1 MNVCPR
7 SRYVINH
14 PQTYCYQVQNNIGA
28 NSIDTAS
35 IDDGDDEVDDGMR
48 GAVFFGG
55 GGGGSGGGSGEPPQ
69 LTVRSKH
76 PQSLAN
82 RYAQATAAAMAERAA
97 AAALS
102 STHLA
107 LIPDLHLPT
116 EICEKFFD
124 MLQEEGLDIED
135 MTASAFSDTTTS
147 RLRNVSV
154 RGTSITDEG
163 LMCLLRHNLRSLDV
177 SNCEGITRQSLEN
190 INAHSEQL
198 TSLTIGLSSHI
209 LPDYI
214 CTKEEVFH
222 AAGKLRGGRR
232 GTSFVDQSWFTGLS
246 HSDEDDEDSLD
257 EEDRARSEYHRRGYI
272 IRAPLL
278 QRLSIKELFVTRGPN
293 YFDLLLRPLPR
304 LTHLDLSGTA
314 HGEGLGD
321 FAFLRH
327 LPLLASLVLH
337 NVTNLD
343 MAVKTITEIKSLG

>member
-1 MNVCPR
+1 MCLESDPG

-28 NSIDTAS
+28 GANGIDTAS

-48 GAVFFGG
+48 GVVFF
-55 GGGGSGGGSGEPPQ
+55 GGGSGEPPQ
-69 LTVRSKH
+69 LTIRSKPPATSAGRH
-76 PQSLAN
+76 AHHAN
-82 RYAQATAAAMAERAA
+82 LAA
-97 AAALS
+97 AATALP
-102 STHLA
+102 STQLA

-163 LMCLLRHNLRSLDV
+163 LMCLLRHNLRSLDI

-190 INAHSEQL
+190 INSHSEQL
-198 TSLTIGLSSHI
+198 ANLSVGLSSHI

-222 AAGKLRGGRR
+222 AEE
-232 GTSFVDQSWFTGLS
+232 D
-246 HSDEDDEDSLD
+246 DDEDSLD
-257 EEDRARSEYHRRGYI
+257 EEDRARSEYDRRGYI
-272 IRAPLL
+272 IRAPQL

-314 HGEGLGD
+314 HGEGMGD

-343 MAVKTITEIKSLG
+343 MAVKTITEIKSLK

>member
-1 MNVCPR
+1 M
-7 SRYVINH
+7 INH

-28 NSIDTAS
+28 NGIDTAS

-55 GGGGSGGGSGEPPQ
+55 GGGSGGGSGEPPQ
-69 LTVRSKH
+69 LTIRSKH

-82 RYAQATAAAMAERAA
+82 RYAQATADMAERAA
-97 AAALS
+97 AAALT

-198 TSLTIGLSSHI
+198 TNLSIGLSSHI

-222 AAGKLRGGRR
+222 AAGKRRAGGRR
-232 GTSFVDQSWFTGLS
+232 GASFLDQSWLTPPTGLS
-246 HSDEDDEDSLD
+246 HSEDDDEDSLD
-257 EEDRARSEYHRRGYI
+257 EEDRARSEYDRRGYI

-314 HGEGLGD
+314 HGEGMGD
-321 FAFLRH
+321 LAFLRH

-343 MAVKTITEIKSLG
+343 MAVKTIIEIKSLK

>member
-1 MNVCPR
+1 MMQTLRVKYFRIVGLEHAPG

-14 PQTYCYQVQNNIGA
+14 PQTYCYQVQNNMGAGA
-28 NSIDTAS
+28 NGIDPASS

-48 GAVFFGG
+48 GVVFFGG
-55 GGGGSGGGSGEPPQ
+55 VGGGNGEPPQ
-69 LTVRSKH
+69 LTIRSKPPPMSGGRH
-76 PQSLAN
+76 AHNASS
-82 RYAQATAAAMAERAA
+82 A

-102 STHLA
+102 STQLA

-163 LMCLLRHNLRSLDV
+163 LMCLLRHNLRSLDI
-177 SNCEGITRQSLEN
+177 SNCEGITRQTLEN
-190 INAHSEQL
+190 INSHSEQL
-198 TSLTIGLSSHI
+198 ANLSVGLSSHI

-222 AAGKLRGGRR
+222 HEE
-232 GTSFVDQSWFTGLS
+232 D
-246 HSDEDDEDSLD
+246 DDEDSLD
-257 EEDRARSEYHRRGYI
+257 EEDRARSEYDRRGFI
-272 IRAPLL
+272 IRAPQL

-314 HGEGLGD
+314 HGEGMGD

-337 NVTNLD
+337 NVANLD
-343 MAVKTITEIKSLG
+343 MAVKTITEIKSLK

>member
-1 MNVCPR
+1 MYFKVVRLEFAPG

-28 NSIDTAS
+28 GANGIDTAS
-35 IDDGDDEVDDGMR
+35 IEDGDDETDDGMR
-48 GAVFFGG
+48 GVVFFGG
-55 GGGGSGGGSGEPPQ
+55 VGGGNGEPPQ
-69 LTVRSKH
+69 LTIRSKQ
-76 PQSLAN
+76 P
-82 RYAQATAAAMAERAA
+82 ATSAGRHAHHAA
-97 AAALS
+97 AAAATALS
-102 STHLA
+102 STQLA

-163 LMCLLRHNLRSLDV
+163 LMCLLRHNLKSLDV

-190 INAHSEQL
+190 INSHSEQL
-198 TSLTIGLSSHI
+198 ANLSVGLSSHI

-214 CTKEEVFH
+214 CTKEEVFP
-222 AAGKLRGGRR
+222 
-232 GTSFVDQSWFTGLS
+232 TED
-246 HSDEDDEDSLD
+246 DDDEDSLD
-257 EEDRARSEYHRRGYI
+257 EEDRARSVYDRRGYI
-272 IRAPLL
+272 IRAPQL
-278 QRLSIKELFVTRGPN
+278 QRLSIKELFVTRGSN

-314 HGEGLGD
+314 HGEGMGD

-327 LPLLASLVLH
+327 LTLLASLVLH

-343 MAVKTITEIKSLG
+343 MAVNTITEIKSLK

>member
-1 MNVCPR
+1 M
-7 SRYVINH
+7 INH

-28 NSIDTAS
+28 AGIDTAS

-55 GGGGSGGGSGEPPQ
+55 GGGGGSGNGEPPQ
-69 LTVRSKH
+69 LTIRSKH
-76 PQSLAN
+76 PQSIAN
-82 RYAQATAAAMAERAA
+82 RYAQHAAADSDGAA
-97 AAALS
+97 TALS
-102 STHLA
+102 STQLA

-190 INAHSEQL
+190 INSHSEQL
-198 TSLTIGLSSHI
+198 THLSIGLSSHI

-222 AAGKLRGGRR
+222 A
-232 GTSFVDQSWFTGLS
+232 DE
-246 HSDEDDEDSLD
+246 EDDEDSLD
-257 EEDRARSEYHRRGYI
+257 EEDRARSEYDRRGFI
-272 IRAPLL
+272 IRAPQL

-314 HGEGLGD
+314 HGEGMGD

-337 NVTNLD
+337 NVANLD
-343 MAVKTITEIKSLG
+343 MAVKTITEIKSLK